1 MLNSILGNDLSKRIS
16 RPTRVGVS
24 GLSRIRLRP
33 ARKAF
38 DPLILELPQ
47 HLDLM
52 SARLQNGENI
62 YSVLSDQAAASGR
75 LAEGLRRVAVRLS
88 LGETLDVSLDRLSA
102 ELKSE
107 LVQELS
113 NKVKLGL
120 VRGTPLA
127 AQFQLLSSSAK
138 NQLRVAQ
145 LRAAGRNELRMLV
158 PLVFL
163 ILPVTIAFAIFPSL
177 QILQLGV

>member
-1 MLNSILGNDLSKRIS
+1 MFHDLLGHSLAKRLSSPRPTLSFRIS
-16 RPTRVGVS
+16 RV
-24 GLSRIRLRP
+24 RLRP
-33 ARKAF
+33 PQRAF

-52 SARLQNGENI
+52 AARLQNGENI
-62 YSVLSDQAAASGR
+62 YSVLSQQAVTSGR
-75 LAEGLRRVAVRLS
+75 LAEGLRRLAIRLS
-88 LGETLDVSLDRLSA
+88 LGETLDASLDFLA
-102 ELKSE
+102 TELKSE
-107 LVQELS
+107 LIQELS

-127 AQFQLLSSSAK
+127 AQFQLLSASAK

-145 LRAAGRNELRMLV
+145 LRGAGRNELRMLV

>member
-1 MLNSILGNDLSKRIS
+1 MFPSS
-16 RPTRVGVS
+16 VS
-24 GLSRIRLRP
+24 NGLSRRLATSKPVTRFRFSKVRLRSP
-33 ARKAF
+33 RLAF

-52 SARLQNGENI
+52 AARLQNGENV
-62 YSVLSDQAAASGR
+62 YSVLSQQAAASGR
-75 LAEGLRRVAVRLS
+75 MAEGLRRVAVRLS
-88 LGETLDVSLDRLSA
+88 LGETLDASLDHLA
-102 ELKSE
+102 ADLKSE
-107 LVQELS
+107 LIQELS

-127 AQFQLLSSSAK
+127 SQFQLLSGAAK

-145 LRAAGRNELRMLV
+145 LKAAGRNEVRMLV